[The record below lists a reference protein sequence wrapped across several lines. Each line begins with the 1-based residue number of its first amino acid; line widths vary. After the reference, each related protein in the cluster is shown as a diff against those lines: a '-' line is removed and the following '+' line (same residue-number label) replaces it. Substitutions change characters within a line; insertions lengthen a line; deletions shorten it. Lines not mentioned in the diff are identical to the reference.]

1 MELRTKYSGALLIV
15 VSVLGLPMSALAQS
29 NTPSVSELFN
39 AVDKNHDGY
48 IDGEED
54 KAANR
59 ARFVKFDTNGDG
71 QFSRAEMLAANR
83 KFGQSETL
91 AQQVA
96 QLYLTRM
103 DTNHDDAAS
112 WEEFEMW
119 SKKNMFDPMDMD
131 HDGKISRKEF
141 IMQASPSVP

>member
-1 MELRTKYSGALLIV
+1 MELRANFSGVLLIV
-15 VSVLGLPMSALAQS
+15 LSVLGLPMTALAQS

-39 AVDKNHDGY
+39 TVDKNDDGY
-48 IDGEED
+48 IDAEED

-59 ARFVKFDTNGDG
+59 ARFVKFDVNGDG
-71 QFSRAEMLAANR
+71 QFSRAEMLAANH
-83 KFGQSETL
+83 KFGQSEIV

-96 QLYLTRM
+96 HLYLTRM

-112 WEEFEMW
+112 WEEFQTW
-119 SKKNMFDPMDMD
+119 FKKNMFDPMDMD

-141 IMQASPSVP
+141 IMQASPDAP